1 MPGWKPAGR
10 GALSVHSDCSAPVVL
25 PGGTVSHA
33 MPTAAVWAITLRWLT
48 PAAQAAER
56 AIDKEVLV
64 SATLEQAWQ
73 A

>member
-1 MPGWKPAGR
+1 
-10 GALSVHSDCSAPVVL
+10 
-25 PGGTVSHA
+25 

-48 PAAQAAER
+48 LAAQGAER

-64 SATLEQAWQ
+64 NATLEQAWQ